1 MLLSLLIVLISVSL
15 VAAQPGDI
23 PVFKQVSH
31 PFFPPITSQYF
42 FFSLDGIMWFS
53 TARGLTS
60 FDGSEVIFH
69 SSTQESNDFGLS
81 RINCMTEDKEHN
93 FYIGTGISLLY
104 YNRRTNQ
111 FTKTGYTFKDDQ
123 STPEIGSISMYLDTD
138 GILYSGAGLR
148 GLFVYDPVHKR
159 MEHYNLDSAKQ
170 DSWTDRWHNTVSSF
184 VTHASD
190 RNKLWVGTYQGL
202 YLFDKKKKKFEHN
215 FEIAT
220 SRKHKFIPTLDT
232 DRQSIEIAR
241 METEGDSLIWFNS
254 WAGGF
259 GQYNTRTGKANIV
272 FGLDALYKA
281 KDLYYGYTIAGFLK
295 LPDGK
300 FLIGVTNAKT
310 AVYDA
315 RTDSAVYFNISG
327 IDYQHEQTR
336 YMTYDIRG
344 NIWILQKGLLYV
356 SIPES
361 RRLKTLKVPEP
372 AGFQFGSP
380 KLKGVF
386 YDSSS
391 QLYYACFQASNGVH
405 VFDSRLEQKKLL
417 PTSAVNNFYNYGTSV
432 DAKIAKDGSG
442 RFWTVGWKSHVLLP
456 GEPKFDLVEN
466 KFPTLSWFGKEDR
479 FYDIV
484 ATREGHLLFRQS
496 GGLVYLVNHTTL
508 KADTI
513 RYKGT
518 GEQGAE
524 IKESSSWYDKKRNF
538 IYFIQGGSIG
548 QYAPDKKEMRILP
561 HAALFG
567 NLPSNQGVCAPALD
581 AAGRLWLMIP
591 RYGIRI
597 IDPMTLQCIDSFQYG
612 QRGLIHGGYTA
623 MLGGSDQFMLFRSQ
637 NGVVVYDYAR
647 QESFLFDRSNGLSS
661 PENSSFQF
669 CNGYLFIG
677 QADRIEYYKLENLK
691 GYSSAITA
699 QLNSI
704 TTDTTTVFIR
714 TGLEDHSVKLK
725 YYQNTLTFSFS
736 AAEFIFPERIDYAY
750 RLLPLDRD
758 WRYTNYFNRKII
770 YSQLEP
776 GTYTFQLKAQ
786 MLGGNWESSINEY
799 QVTITPAWWQTFLFR
814 LFLFL
819 LFVLL
824 LSYIIQKGIQSIRNK
839 EKLKTLHEK
848 EMLELEALALR
859 AQMNPHFIFN
869 SLNSIKS
876 LINKNEN
883 ETAAGYL
890 TTFSKMI
897 RTLFHHSDKREISL
911 WEELETCRLYAELEN
926 MRFGEKVQFVFDVDD
941 SLDLKDI
948 KVPALVL
955 QPFIENSIW
964 HGLVPK
970 ETGGKVIISVKG
982 QQSAVECVVDD
993 NGIGRELSEKYK
1005 TEYRSGHQSKGIGLT
1020 QARLELDKM
1029 LNNREDSIRIIDKK
1043 HADGSPAGTTV
1054 IIRFAH
1060 P

>member
-1 MLLSLLIVLISVSL
+1 MLVSISRVP
-15 VAAQPGDI
+15 AQPAEL

-42 FFSLDGIMWFS
+42 FFSGDGIMWFS

-60 FDGSEVIFH
+60 FDGSEIIFH
-69 SSTQESNDFGLS
+69 SSTQETIAFGLS
-81 RINCMTEDKEHN
+81 RISCMTEDKDHN
-93 FYIGTGISLLY
+93 FYIGTGTSLLY

-111 FTKTGYTFKDDQ
+111 FTKIAYTFTDDH
-123 STPEIGSISMYLDTD
+123 STPDIGSVKLYLDTD

-148 GLFVYDPVHKR
+148 GLFVYDPVHKTT
-159 MEHYNLDSAKQ
+159 EHYNLDAAKQ
-170 DSWTDRWHNTVSSF
+170 DSWTDRWYNTVCSF
-184 VTHASD
+184 ATHAGD
-190 RNKLWVGTYQGL
+190 RNKLWVGTYQGI

-220 SRKHKFIPTLDT
+220 PRKHKYIPALNT
-232 DRQSIEIAR
+232 DRQSIDIAR

-259 GQYNTRTGKANIV
+259 GRYNTQTGKAYIV
-272 FGLDALYKA
+272 FGRDALFKA
-281 KDLYYGYTIAGFLK
+281 KDLYYGNTIAGFLR

-300 FLIGVTNAKT
+300 FLIGVASART
-310 AVYDA
+310 AVYDT

-327 IDYQHEQTR
+327 IDYQNEQTR
-336 YMTYDIRG
+336 YMAFDNRG
-344 NIWILQKGLLYV
+344 NIWVLQKGLLYV
-356 SIPES
+356 SMPED
-361 RRLKTLKVPEP
+361 RRLKTLKVVEP
-372 AGFQFGSP
+372 AGLHFGSP
-380 KLKGVF
+380 KLRGVF
-386 YDSSS
+386 YDSYS
-391 QLYYACFQASNGVH
+391 QLYYACFQGSDGVH
-405 VFDSRLEQKKLL
+405 VFNSRLDQKKLL
-417 PTSAVNNFYNYGTSV
+417 PTSAINNFYNYGTSV
-432 DAKIAKDGSG
+432 DLKIAKDGSG

-456 GEPKFDLVEN
+456 GEQKFDLVEN
-466 KFPTLSWFGKEDR
+466 KFPSLSWLGKEDR

-484 ATREGHLLFRQS
+484 ATGDGNLLFRQS
-496 GGLVYLVNHTTL
+496 GGLVYLVNHKTL

-513 RYKGT
+513 RYRGVNK
-518 GEQGAE
+518 QGVE
-524 IKESSSWYDKKRNF
+524 IKESSSWYDAKRNF

-548 QYAPDKKEMRILP
+548 QYALDKMEMKILP

-567 NLPSNQGVCAPALD
+567 NLPSYQGVCAPALD
-581 AAGRLWLMIP
+581 ATGRLWLMIP
-591 RYGIRI
+591 RFGIRI

-612 QRGLIHGGYTA
+612 HRGLIQGEYTA
-623 MLGGSDQFMLFRSQ
+623 VVGGSDQYMLFRSQ
-637 NGVVVYDYAR
+637 SGLVVYNYAR
-647 QESFLFDRSNGLSS
+647 QESFLFDHSNGLSS
-661 PENSSFQF
+661 PENISFQYS
-669 CNGYLFIG
+669 NGYMFVG
-677 QADRIEYYKLENLK
+677 QADRIEYYKLENLN

-714 TGLEDHSVKLK
+714 TGLEDHSVKLTHN
-725 YYQNTLTFSFS
+725 QNTLTFSFS
-736 AAEFIFPERIDYAY
+736 AAEFLFPERIDYAY
-750 RLLPLDRD
+750 RLLPLDRE

-770 YSQLEP
+770 YSQIPP
-776 GTYTFQLKAQ
+776 GNYTFQLKAQ
-786 MLGGNWESSINEY
+786 MLGGNWESTINEY
-799 QVTITPAWWQTFLFR
+799 EVTITPAWWQTLLFR
-814 LFLFL
+814 LVIFLSLVFL
-819 LFVLL
+819 VI
-824 LSYIIQKGIQSIRNK
+824 YVIRKRIQSIRNK

-848 EMLELEALALR
+848 EMLELEAHALR

-883 ETAAGYL
+883 EAAAGYL

-911 WEELETCRLYAELEN
+911 WEELETCRLYTELEK
-926 MRFGEKVQFVFDVDD
+926 MRFGEKVYFVFDIDE

-970 ETGGKVIISVKG
+970 ETGGRVLVSVQAKQG
-982 QQSAVECVVDD
+982 AVECIVDD
-993 NGIGRELSEKYK
+993 DGIGRELSAKYK
-1005 TEYRSGHQSKGIGLT
+1005 SEFGSGHLSKGIGLT

-1029 LNNREDSIRIIDKK
+1029 LNDREDSIRILDKK
-1043 HADGSPAGTTV
+1043 NADGSPAGTTV
-1054 IIRFAH
+1054 ILRFANQ
-1060 P
+1060 